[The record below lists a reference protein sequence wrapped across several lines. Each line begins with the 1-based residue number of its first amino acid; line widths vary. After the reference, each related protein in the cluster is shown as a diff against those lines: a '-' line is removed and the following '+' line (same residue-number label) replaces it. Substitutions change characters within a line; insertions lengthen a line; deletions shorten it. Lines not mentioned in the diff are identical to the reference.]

1 MEADFLATVKQTKHL
16 ALEKKRTAQKKK
28 SEKLLEIFKICKS
41 HAGPVTPGEIN
52 ILDNLSE
59 KQLLLEIS
67 YLRLTVAPNI
77 RQRRRVTLPSGKY
90 TYEKLTI
97 PELKTSIQNA
107 VKPENDLRNDINQL
121 LKSVF

>member
-1 MEADFLATVKQTKHL
+1 M
-16 ALEKKRTAQKKK
+16 
-28 SEKLLEIFKICKS
+28 LEILKNCKS

-97 PELKTSIQNA
+97 PELKISIQNA